1 MKLGPL
7 RQNARFRIKN
17 VCTPDFAPGAI
28 KLAAHVASH
37 GADPMLLPFGR
48 GAAWKEA
55 LRSAAVLSSVALDIL
70 KKVAVVGRACSHAA
84 LSLRVKLFIITI
96 FHFRFCRPSRQR
108 RAQCGEI
115 LATERHRHLPSRAG
129 HPAPR
134 EGKRVQQLQRR
145 AVYRGSRSWRPPSGG
160 VSAISAA
167 CDFVAWRVPRQTW
180 PRQPC

>member
-70 KKVAVVGRACSHAA
+70 KKVAAVGRAGSHAA
-84 LSLRVKLFIITI
+84 LSLRVKLFIITRFFQNPVLLGII
-96 FHFRFCRPSRQR
+96 FDLF
-108 RAQCGEI
+108 
-115 LATERHRHLPSRAG
+115 ER
-129 HPAPR
+129 
-134 EGKRVQQLQRR
+134 K
-145 AVYRGSRSWRPPSGG
+145 G
-160 VSAISAA
+160 V
-167 CDFVAWRVPRQTW
+167 WRVWNTW
-180 PRQPC
+180 LT